1 MRKQHKM
8 KEQVEQELA
17 DKVIILDDLT
27 KLLEQKEQLIL
38 NGKGMF
44 TRGQFSAKTN
54 KNKKTFS
61 SEPLFGPKSKS
72 KQSRSSITQA
82 ALDQPLL
89 GSASSNEEP
98 FLGPEKKTFN
108 MRDGKNRKTDKKS
121 SKSSKKKS
129 REKQEEDEF
138 GDLGLSNVSYQ
149 PVLFDN

>member
-44 TRGQFSAKTN
+44 TRGQFSASTK

-61 SEPLFGPKSKS
+61 SEPLFGPKQ
-72 KQSRSSITQA
+72 KQSRSSISQA

-89 GSASSNEEP
+89 GSTSSNEEP

-129 REKQEEDEF
+129 REKKEEDEF